1 MIEKEDIIKSLDF
14 FKDIKLE
21 NGDVAIIYDNFKKI
35 LKDPEVNEVLVEK
48 MSFLNTKNEKENI
61 RSLMEI
67 LISKLNL
74 KDLNV
79 LLDKIIKNESLSD
92 FLQDFFLEKLI

>member
-1 MIEKEDIIKSLDF
+1 MIEKEDIVKSLDF
-14 FKDIKLE
+14 FKDIELE
-21 NGDVAIIYDNFKKI
+21 NGDIGTIYDNFKKI
-35 LKDPEVNEVLVEK
+35 LNDPEVNEVLVDK
-48 MSFLNTKNEKENI
+48 MSFLNSKSEQENI

-67 LISKLNL
+67 LISKLDL

-79 LLDKIIKNESLSD
+79 LLNKIIKDESLSD

>member
-21 NGDVAIIYDNFKKI
+21 TGDVAIIYDNFKKI
-35 LKDPEVNEVLVEK
+35 LKDPEVKEVLIEK
-48 MSFLNTKNEKENI
+48 MSFLNAKNEKENI

-67 LISKLNL
+67 LISKLDLN
-74 KDLNV
+74 DLNV
-79 LLDKIIKNESLSD
+79 LLNKIIKNESLSD